1 MNDIKGT
8 SLNTRDYSLVQ
19 GVSAKNHLN
28 QRAAY
33 GSALMELGRTNE
45 NVVVLDA
52 DLGGSCMTKEFE
64 TAFPHRYFEVGIAE
78 ANMTSMAA
86 GLALTDKIPFTNS
99 FATFASNRAY
109 DQIRQSI
116 AIGNVNV
123 KIVGSSAG
131 LSDFGDGATHQSVED
146 LAVMR
151 ALPNLVVLNPADP
164 NEAYQAT
171 LAAAK
176 HDGPVYLRIN
186 RSDYP
191 SLTPLDQ
198 EFIIGE
204 PTVLREGADT
214 AILATGYMVHLAL
227 EAAKLLEGQVS
238 VQVVNIHTL
247 KPLTTEKVLEAIG
260 DCKTIVT
267 AEEHSVVGGL
277 GSAVSEALRRH
288 PKPMEFIGL
297 EDTFG
302 RSSHSYQDLLDYF
315 NLTPEHIAE
324 TVLKM
329 NCSH

>member
-1 MNDIKGT
+1 MNF
-8 SLNTRDYSLVQ
+8 S
-19 GVSAKNHLN
+19 N

-33 GSALMELGRTNE
+33 GSALVELGKTNN

-64 TAFPHRYFEVGIAE
+64 EAFPHRYFEVGIAE

-86 GLALTDKIPFTNS
+86 GLALTGKIPFTNS
-99 FATFASNRAY
+99 FAVFASNRAY

-151 ALPNLVVLNPADP
+151 ALPNLVVLNPTDP

-176 HDGPVYLRIN
+176 YNGPVYLRIN

-191 SLTPLDQ
+191 SITSAEQ
-198 EFIIGE
+198 EFVIGDAA
-204 PTVLREGADT
+204 VLKEGTDVVVF
-214 AILATGYMVHLAL
+214 ATGYMVSQAMEATKML
-227 EAAKLLEGQVS
+227 ENKVS
-238 VQVVNIHTL
+238 VKVVKIHTI
-247 KPLTTEKVLEAIG
+247 KPLDAEKILEVVA
-260 DCKTIVT
+260 DCKAIITV
-267 AEEHSVVGGL
+267 EEHSIVGGL
-277 GSAVSEALRRH
+277 GSAVAEALRH
-288 PKPMEFIGL
+288 NPKPMEFIGI

-302 RSSHSYQDLLDYF
+302 RSAHSYQDLLDYF
-315 NLTPEHIAE
+315 KLTPKYIAE
-324 TVLKM
+324 AVLKM
-329 NCSH
+329 SGG

>member
-1 MNDIKGT
+1 MNHIKGT
-8 SLNTRDYSLVQ
+8 SLNTGDCSLAQ
-19 GVSAKNHLN
+19 GVSAKNHPN

-33 GSALMELGRTNE
+33 GSALMELGRKNK

-52 DLGGSCMTKEFE
+52 DLGGSCMTKDFE
-64 TAFPHRYFEVGIAE
+64 TAFPNRHFELGIAE
-78 ANMTSMAA
+78 ANMTSIAA
-86 GLALTDKIPFTNS
+86 GLALTGKIPFTNS
-99 FATFASNRAY
+99 FAAFASNRAY

-123 KIVGSSAG
+123 KVVGSSAG

-171 LAAAK
+171 LAVAK
-176 HDGPVYLRIN
+176 HEGPVYLRIN

-191 SLTPLDQ
+191 NITPPDQ

-204 PTVLREGADT
+204 PAVLKKGTDT

-227 EAAKLLEGQVS
+227 EAAKLLEDQVS
-238 VQVVNIHTL
+238 VQVVNIHTI
-247 KPLTTEKVLEAIG
+247 KPLTTEKVLAAVA

-267 AEEHSVVGGL
+267 VEEHNVVGGL
-277 GSAVSEALRRH
+277 GSAVAEALRRH
-288 PKPMEFIGL
+288 PRPMEFIGL

-302 RSSHSYQDLLDYF
+302 RSSHSYQELLDYF
-315 NLTPEHIAE
+315 NLTPKHIAE

-329 NCSH
+329 NR